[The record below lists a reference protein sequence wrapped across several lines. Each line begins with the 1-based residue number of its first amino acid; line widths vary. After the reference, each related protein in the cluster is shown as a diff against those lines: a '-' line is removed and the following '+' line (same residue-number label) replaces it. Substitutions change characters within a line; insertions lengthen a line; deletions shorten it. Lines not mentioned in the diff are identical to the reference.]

1 MRLFVKIP
9 IFAIQKF
16 RLQIMHKTP
25 AALTSIRNFSML
37 VIFLL
42 LFAGKCNRG
51 YRKIAEEKERKAA
64 EAVHTKKLL
73 KSIRGI
79 GYTEVKRT
87 FDNGLSFS
95 PVGFQLVP
103 EWRIT
108 FTKDSVNIFSPKKNK
123 FLNAPVVFD
132 HDSIFNVAWAW
143 LKLRYIKKDSIQFMV
158 LHVNDR
164 VIEDEKVHVYMT
176 FYTNDYIKNTLH
188 SDTNMLRRPSRRDTE
203 YIKAKTLLAN
213 RIPDSAYA
221 GTQPVVLKS
230 RSPLVAVTKE
240 VTPPDDV
247 NGGKIYDDYLSPT
260 FNVAIHHAYDDFG
273 YSFTAFVDEKGN
285 ITFRKSIN
293 YISPEYKKTLTET
306 MTAITNGYLKL
317 YLDVT
322 PARTLG
328 IPHTSIIFLNVA
340 GYKK

>member
-1 MRLFVKIP
+1 M
-9 IFAIQKF
+9 Q
-16 RLQIMHKTP
+16 KTP
-25 AALTSIRNFSML
+25 FALYPIRNFSIL
-37 VIFLL
+37 IIFLL

-51 YRKIAEEKERKAA
+51 YRKIAEENEKKEAA
-64 EAVHTKKLL
+64 ARHTQALL

-108 FTKDSVNIFSPKKNK
+108 FIKDSVNIFSPKKNR

-143 LKLRYIKKDSIQFMV
+143 LKLRYIKKDSIQFTV
-158 LHVNDR
+158 LHVTDR
-164 VIEDEKVHVYMT
+164 VIDDEKVHVYMT
-176 FYTNDYIKNTLH
+176 FYTNDYIKNVLH
-188 SDTNMLRRPSRRDTE
+188 SDTNQLRRPSRRDTA
-203 YIKAKTLLAN
+203 YIQAKNLLAN

-221 GTQPVVLKS
+221 ATQPVTMTSKS
-230 RSPLVAVTKE
+230 AFVTVHKE
-240 VTPPDDV
+240 VTPMDDV
-247 NGGKIYDDYLSPT
+247 NGGKSYDDYLSPT
-260 FNVAIHHAYDDFG
+260 FNITIHHAYQDFG
-273 YSFTAFVDEKGN
+273 YSFTAFVDEKAK
-285 ITFRKSIN
+285 ITFRKSSEAL
-293 YISPEYKKTLTET
+293 SPEFKDNIIAT
-306 MTAITNGYLKL
+306 MKAITDGYLKL

-322 PARTLG
+322 PGKTLG
-328 IPHTSIIFLNVA
+328 FPHTSIIFLNVA